1 MLPEPI
7 FAEGDITELTDDIT
21 GILKPIV
28 FIRSNKLLLFS
39 LQDILPNDTKANFT
53 PWENKLS
60 SSSSL

>member
-1 MLPEPI
+1 
-7 FAEGDITELTDDIT
+7 
-21 GILKPIV
+21 LKPIV